1 MGLREQHEK
10 LATNHTEAK
19 YRFILTEL
27 DLAQTFCEM
36 AASTDKA
43 KSERNTENAWRAYNA
58 ANHFFENA
66 DFTKSMQ
73 TVVQEKL
80 SRLQTMLKHLRV
92 SKVSL

>member
-10 LATNHTEAK
+10 LATNHKDAK

-27 DLAQTFCEM
+27 DLALTFCEM
-36 AASTDKA
+36 AESSDKA

-58 ANHFFENA
+58 ANHFFENSG
-66 DFTKSMQ
+66 FSKSMQ

-80 SRLQTMLKHLRV
+80 SRLQTVLKHL
-92 SKVSL
+92 KA